1 MLESV
6 EGFIINEIPYG
17 ETSKII
23 NIFTKE
29 HGLIGVLAK
38 GAKSM
43 KSKFRASTGRYS
55 YANFEIYYK
64 EDKLS
69 TLSSVDVIDSLKNIH
84 SDLTLI
90 SYTTYISDLINQ
102 VVKQSMSNSKKI
114 YDLFIST
121 ILNLEKKLDPVV
133 VTNILEIKL
142 LPFLGVGINLDSCAL
157 CGNKTNIVT
166 IDGSR
171 GGYVCINCYSN
182 ERIVC
187 KETIKLLRMY
197 YYVNIKS
204 ISKLNID
211 ESVKME
217 IDNFL
222 NSYYEDYTGL
232 YIHSKK
238 FLKNII
244 EI

>member
-6 EGFIINEIPYG
+6 EGFVINEIPYG

-23 NIFTKE
+23 NVLTKE

-69 TLSSVDVIDSLKNIH
+69 TLTSVDVINPLKNIH

-90 SYTTYISDLINQ
+90 SYTTYISDLVNQ
-102 VVKQSMSNSKKI
+102 VVKQSYSKKI
-114 YDLFIST
+114 YDLFINT

-142 LPFLGVGINLDSCAL
+142 LPFLGVGINLDSCAI

-171 GGYVCINCYSN
+171 GGYVCLNCYSN
-182 ERIVC
+182 EKIVS
-187 KETIKLLRMY
+187 KEAIKLLRMY
-197 YYVNIKS
+197 YYVNIVS

>member
-6 EGFIINEIPYG
+6 EGFVINEIPYG

-23 NIFTKE
+23 NVLTKE

-69 TLSSVDVIDSLKNIH
+69 TLTSVDVINPLKNIH

-90 SYTTYISDLINQ
+90 SYTTYISDLVNQ
-102 VVKQSMSNSKKI
+102 VVKQSYSKKI
-114 YDLFIST
+114 YDLFINT

-142 LPFLGVGINLDSCAL
+142 LPFLGVGINLDSCAI

-171 GGYVCINCYSN
+171 GGYVCLNCYSN
-182 ERIVC
+182 EKIVS
-187 KETIKLLRMY
+187 KEAIKLLRMY
-197 YYVNIKS
+197 YYVNIAS

>member
-6 EGFIINEIPYG
+6 EGFVINEIPYG

-23 NIFTKE
+23 NVLTKE

-69 TLSSVDVIDSLKNIH
+69 TLTSVDVINPLKNIH

-90 SYTTYISDLINQ
+90 SYTTYISDLVNQ
-102 VVKQSMSNSKKI
+102 VVKQSYSKKI
-114 YDLFIST
+114 YDLFINT

-142 LPFLGVGINLDSCAL
+142 LPFLGVGINLDSCAI
-157 CGNKTNIVT
+157 CGNKTHIVT

-171 GGYVCINCYSN
+171 GGYVCLNCYSN
-182 ERIVC
+182 EKIVS
-187 KETIKLLRMY
+187 KEAIKLLRMY
-197 YYVNIKS
+197 YYVNIAS

>member
-6 EGFIINEIPYG
+6 EGFVINEIPYG

-23 NIFTKE
+23 NVLTKE

-69 TLSSVDVIDSLKNIH
+69 TLTSVDVINPLKNIH

-102 VVKQSMSNSKKI
+102 VVKQSYSKKI
-114 YDLFIST
+114 YDLFINT

-142 LPFLGVGINLDSCAL
+142 LPFLGVGINLDSCAI

-171 GGYVCINCYSN
+171 GGYVCLNCYSN
-182 ERIVC
+182 EKIVS
-187 KETIKLLRMY
+187 KEAIKLLRMY
-197 YYVNIKS
+197 YYVNIAS

>member
-6 EGFIINEIPYG
+6 EGFVINEIPYG

-23 NIFTKE
+23 NVLTKE

-69 TLSSVDVIDSLKNIH
+69 TLTSVDVINPLKNIH
-84 SDLTLI
+84 NDLTLI
-90 SYTTYISDLINQ
+90 SYTTYISDLVNQ
-102 VVKQSMSNSKKI
+102 VVKQSYSKKI
-114 YDLFIST
+114 YDLFINT

-142 LPFLGVGINLDSCAL
+142 LPFLGVGINLDSCAI

-171 GGYVCINCYSN
+171 GGYVCLNCYSN
-182 ERIVC
+182 EKIVS
-187 KETIKLLRMY
+187 KEAIKLLRMY
-197 YYVNIKS
+197 YYVNIAS

>member
-6 EGFIINEIPYG
+6 EGFVINEIPYG

-23 NIFTKE
+23 NVLTKE
-29 HGLIGVLAK
+29 HGIIGVLAK

-69 TLSSVDVIDSLKNIH
+69 TLTSVDVINPLKNIH

-90 SYTTYISDLINQ
+90 SYTTYISDLVNQ
-102 VVKQSMSNSKKI
+102 VVKQSYSKKI
-114 YDLFIST
+114 YDLFINT

-133 VTNILEIKL
+133 ITNILEIKL
-142 LPFLGVGINLDSCAL
+142 LPFLGVGINLDSCAI

-171 GGYVCINCYSN
+171 GGYVCLNCYSN
-182 ERIVC
+182 EKIVS
-187 KETIKLLRMY
+187 KEAIKLLRMY
-197 YYVNIKS
+197 YYVNIAS

>member
-6 EGFIINEIPYG
+6 EGFVINEIPYG

-23 NIFTKE
+23 NVLTKE
-29 HGLIGVLAK
+29 HGIIGVLAK

-69 TLSSVDVIDSLKNIH
+69 TLTSVDVINPLKNIH

-90 SYTTYISDLINQ
+90 SYTTYISDLVNQ
-102 VVKQSMSNSKKI
+102 VVKQSYSKKI
-114 YDLFIST
+114 YDLFINT

-142 LPFLGVGINLDSCAL
+142 LPFLGVGINLDSCAI

-171 GGYVCINCYSN
+171 GGYVCLNCYSN
-182 ERIVC
+182 EKIVS
-187 KETIKLLRMY
+187 KEAIKLLRMY
-197 YYVNIKS
+197 YYVNIAS

>member
-6 EGFIINEIPYG
+6 EGFVINEISYG

-23 NIFTKE
+23 NVLTKE

-69 TLSSVDVIDSLKNIH
+69 TLTSVDVINPLKNIH

-90 SYTTYISDLINQ
+90 SYTTYISDLVNQ
-102 VVKQSMSNSKKI
+102 VVKQSYSKKI
-114 YDLFIST
+114 YDLFINT

-142 LPFLGVGINLDSCAL
+142 LPFLGVGINLDSCAI

-171 GGYVCINCYSN
+171 GGYVCLNCYSN
-182 ERIVC
+182 EKIVS
-187 KETIKLLRMY
+187 KEAIKLLRMY
-197 YYVNIKS
+197 YYVNIAS

>member
-6 EGFIINEIPYG
+6 EGFVINEIPYG

-23 NIFTKE
+23 NVLTKE

-69 TLSSVDVIDSLKNIH
+69 TLTSVDVINPLKNIH

-90 SYTTYISDLINQ
+90 SYTTYISDLVNQ
-102 VVKQSMSNSKKI
+102 VVKQSYSKKI
-114 YDLFIST
+114 YDLFINT

-142 LPFLGVGINLDSCAL
+142 LPFLGVGINLDSCAI

-171 GGYVCINCYSN
+171 GGYVCLNCYSN
-182 ERIVC
+182 EKIVS
-187 KETIKLLRMY
+187 KEAIKLLRMY
-197 YYVNIKS
+197 YYVNIAS

-244 EI
+244 EV

>member
-6 EGFIINEIPYG
+6 EGFVINEIPYG

-23 NIFTKE
+23 NVLTKE
-29 HGLIGVLAK
+29 HGIIGVLAK

-69 TLSSVDVIDSLKNIH
+69 TLTSVDVINPLKNIH

-90 SYTTYISDLINQ
+90 SYTTYISDLVNQ
-102 VVKQSMSNSKKI
+102 VVKQSYSKKI
-114 YDLFIST
+114 YDLFINT

-142 LPFLGVGINLDSCAL
+142 LPFLGVGINLDSCAI

-171 GGYVCINCYSN
+171 GGYVCLNCYSN
-182 ERIVC
+182 EKIVS
-187 KETIKLLRMY
+187 KEAIKLLRMY
-197 YYVNIKS
+197 YYVNIAS

-238 FLKNII
+238 FLKNFI

>member
-6 EGFIINEIPYG
+6 EGFVINEIPYG

-23 NIFTKE
+23 NVLTKE

-69 TLSSVDVIDSLKNIH
+69 TLTSVDVINPLKNIH
-84 SDLTLI
+84 NDLTLI
-90 SYTTYISDLINQ
+90 SYTTYISDLVNQ
-102 VVKQSMSNSKKI
+102 VVKQSYSKKI
-114 YDLFIST
+114 YDLFINT

-142 LPFLGVGINLDSCAL
+142 LPFLGVGINLDSCAI

-171 GGYVCINCYSN
+171 GGYVCLNCYSN
-182 ERIVC
+182 EKIVS
-187 KETIKLLRMY
+187 KEAIKLLRMY
-197 YYVNIKS
+197 YYVNIAS

-244 EI
+244 EV